1 MRGLPAKPGLKQSL
15 FLACALSGLL
25 GLAAC
30 SDVGSAFDSM
40 FGDETEAEAGP
51 PPDAGAPPT
60 AESLAP
66 PTAGS
71 LTAGTSAVGAPTAF
85 PPTASAPVASAGGI
99 APMVTITPV
108 NIEPGADTGT
118 QVNRTIQTLRTQM
131 MGVESKLAANAQ
143 RLADLRNQ
151 GAASAGAYQG
161 AKALITTRLQ
171 VGTTKGNP
179 ELVSQWN
186 NAQASLDQLSANIN
200 ALNALGT
207 DVSNDSSTAHFA
219 LDQIGA
225 TFNVAGAVD
234 EDHRQL
240 SLLQDETSQTLVMID
255 RLLSEISDSVQRQTA
270 YAANERSA
278 LTSLSAAIKN
288 GELYGG
294 TPGITMASAS
304 GGVQLASAGTPLV
317 VIRFDRPDVDYQ
329 QILYAALNQALQQ
342 RPNAGF
348 EVVAV
353 SPTRGTAASVQIAQ
367 TTAKRHAQ
375 EVMRSMTDMGV
386 PATRM
391 GIASATDPAAA
402 GSEVRVFLR

>member
-1 MRGLPAKPGLKQSL
+1 MRGFPENKGLKRGL
-15 FLACALSGLL
+15 FLAFAVTAGLSLT
-25 GLAAC
+25 AC
-30 SDVGSAFDSM
+30 SDISSGFDELFGSDDSAAVA
-40 FGDETEAEAGP
+40 DQGP
-51 PPDAGAPPT
+51 PPDAGSAPSAAPS
-60 AESLAP
+60 ANSLA
-66 PTAGS
+66 
-71 LTAGTSAVGAPTAF
+71 AGTAPVGSGPI
-85 PPTASAPVASAGGI
+85 ASASGGGL

-108 NIEPGADTGT
+108 TIESGGDTGT
-118 QVNRTIQTLRTQM
+118 AVNKTIQSMRAQVAGLET
-131 MGVESKLAANAQ
+131 KLAANAQ
-143 RLADLRNQ
+143 RLADLRNS
-151 GAASAGAYQG
+151 GAGSAGSYQES
-161 AKALITTRLQ
+161 KAQITTRLQ

-186 NAQASLDQLSANIN
+186 NAQAALDALSGNIN
-200 ALNALGT
+200 SLNALGT
-207 DVSNDSSTAHFA
+207 DVANDSSSAHFA

-225 TFNVAGAVD
+225 TFNVSGAVD

-255 RLLSEISDSVQRQTA
+255 RLLSEVSDAVQRQTA
-270 YAANERSA
+270 YVANERGS
-278 LTSLSAAIKN
+278 LTTLANAIKN

-317 VIRFDRPDVDYQ
+317 VIRFDHPDVDYQ
-329 QILYAALNQALQQ
+329 QILYAALNQALQN

-353 SPTRGTAASVQIAQ
+353 SPTKGTAASVQIAQ

-391 GIASATDPAAA
+391 GVASATDPGAAD
-402 GSEVRVFLR
+402 SEVRVFVR

>member
-1 MRGLPAKPGLKQSL
+1 MRGLPAKPGLRKSL
-15 FLACALSGLL
+15 FLACALTGIL

-30 SDVGSAFDSM
+30 SDIGSAVDSM
-40 FGDETEAEAGP
+40 FGGDESDAAAGA

-60 AESLAP
+60 AQAESIAP
-66 PTAGS
+66 PTAAGGAP
-71 LTAGTSAVGAPTAF
+71 LAAVPPTAGT
-85 PPTASAPVASAGGI
+85 APVATAVGI

-118 QVNRTIQTLRTQM
+118 QVNRTVQTLRAQM
-131 MGVESKLAANAQ
+131 TGIESKLAANAQ
-143 RLADLRNQ
+143 RLNDLRNG
-151 GAASAGAYQG
+151 GAASAGAYQE
-161 AKALITTRLQ
+161 AKAQITTRLQ
-171 VGTTKGNP
+171 IGTTKGNP
-179 ELVSQWN
+179 ELVGQWN
-186 NAQASLDQLSANIN
+186 NAQTSLDQLSANIN
-200 ALNALGT
+200 ALNGLGT
-207 DVSNDSSTAHFA
+207 DVSNDSSAAHFA

-255 RLLSEISDSVQRQTA
+255 RLLSEISDTVQRQTA
-270 YAANERSA
+270 YVANERGA
-278 LTSLSAAIKN
+278 LTSLASAIKN

-317 VIRFDRPDVDYQ
+317 VIRFDRADVDYQ
-329 QILYAALNQALQQ
+329 QVLYTALNQALQQ

-375 EVMRSMTDMGV
+375 DVMRSMTDMGV
-386 PATRM
+386 PAARM